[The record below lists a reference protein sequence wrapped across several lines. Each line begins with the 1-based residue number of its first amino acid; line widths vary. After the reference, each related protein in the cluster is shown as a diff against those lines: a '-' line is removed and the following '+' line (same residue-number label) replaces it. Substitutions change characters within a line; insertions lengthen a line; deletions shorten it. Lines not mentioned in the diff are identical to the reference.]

1 MGKGAQRR
9 AHASKNASVERSEK
23 RARLSLPPHNLAVTL
38 KRKVR
43 GWPGEM
49 LLLPS
54 AEAQYPLLKMFSIL
68 SCAFQ
73 ASVICAYRTRH
84 KINFSHYQ
92 CDLLHKVSKETATL
106 TIAPRPGGEGYG
118 DFALA
123 RSASGSRLRALGRM
137 SHVSTTITIGMAPFN
152 TRFHS
157 GDSDTCCAG
166 VSFVC
171 VHRAGL
177 QPKRATWVCEG

>member
-1 MGKGAQRR
+1 MVPARP
-9 AHASKNASVERSEK
+9 NASLSSIAKPPRRSAPRCRTADACEEM
-23 RARLSLPPHNLAVTL
+23 RGVRPPSHNLAVTL

-137 SHVSTTITIGMAPFN
+137 
-152 TRFHS
+152 
-157 GDSDTCCAG
+157 
-166 VSFVC
+166 
-171 VHRAGL
+171 
-177 QPKRATWVCEG
+177 